1 MNFVPRFTISHPITA
16 ALTRIERARGF
27 LEAAKLSED
36 WIRRMGERALFLE
49 AHHTTHIEGRRLTLE
64 QAERPWAGERVPA
77 DHRGTHPRDPQ
88 AAIESVPG
96 GAAQFQLVPVHP
108 FLGGNGRASRLLS
121 TRWESGV
128 NRFRQVRDQDY
139 EFAICLGVSPFDAHC
154 WVISK
159 EVLRQHVIGHI
170 PQHTGRGGTDTFWLS
185 VEAASPPPWLNPC
198 GGRLAEVYR
207 ILRTWQTRRSRHGA

>member
-88 AAIESVPG
+88 AAHRERAWRRRPVSARPRPPVPG
-96 GAAQFQLVPVHP
+96 
-108 FLGGNGRASRLLS
+108 
-121 TRWESGV
+121 
-128 NRFRQVRDQDY
+128 RQR
-139 EFAICLGVSPFDAHC
+139 P
-154 WVISK
+154 
-159 EVLRQHVIGHI
+159 
-170 PQHTGRGGTDTFWLS
+170 
-185 VEAASPPPWLNPC
+185 
-198 GGRLAEVYR
+198 RLAPALDALGERCKQVSAGPR
-207 ILRTWQTRRSRHGA
+207 PGL